1 MTGVRKKSAEG
12 AQDVGPEVLVGG
24 TEPADIKHEPEPVGP
39 TILVGQATK
48 PVALPLR
55 KKDAP
60 QPDTATPS
68 TSEQQE

>member
-24 TEPADIKHEPEPVGP
+24 SEPTDIKHEPEPVGP
-39 TILVGQATK
+39 TILVGQATE

-55 KKDAP
+55 KKDTP
-60 QPDTATPS
+60 QPADTTPT